1 VTDLLAAEFLK
12 LRTTRTVWALLAAT
26 VGVSALAVA
35 SAVAVGADTSLDLE
49 SSRGLRSIL
58 SVSANGA
65 IFVLVLGVILS
76 AGEYRQ
82 GTAVDTFLTT
92 PRRWRVITA
101 KLASA
106 AATGVVFGTLA
117 VAASIAVA
125 DLAYVLDGLTF
136 PFDSSDAW
144 STLGGAVLYAM
155 LFGAIGAATGS
166 LIRNQVVA
174 IVGWLAWFAVVEH
187 ITVGL
192 FPTVGRWLPFAA
204 GSGLLRPPNADELL
218 APLTA
223 AVVLICYAACIVGAA
238 IFSERYRDA

>member
-35 SAVAVGADTSLDLE
+35 SAVVVGADTSVDLE
-49 SSRGLRSIL
+49 SAPGLRSIL

-65 IFVLVLGVILS
+65 IFVLVLGVIVS

-92 PRRWRVITA
+92 PRRWRVIAA

-106 AATGVVFGTLA
+106 AATGVAFGALA
-117 VAASIAVA
+117 VGASIAVA
-125 DLAYVLDGLTF
+125 DLAYRLEGLRL

-144 STLGGAVLYAM
+144 FTLGGAVLYAA

-166 LIRNQVVA
+166 LIRNQVVV
-174 IVGWLAWFAVVEH
+174 IVGWLAWFGVVEH
-187 ITVGL
+187 IAVGL
-192 FPTVGRWLPFAA
+192 LPAVGRWLPFAA
-204 GSGLLRPPNADELL
+204 GSALVRPPNADELL

-223 AVVLICYAACIVGAA
+223 AVVLTCYAAAIVSAA
-238 IFSERYRDA
+238 ILRERYRDA